1 METNRQLP
9 GYQKL
14 LVWKEAHILVLFVYK
29 ITQQWPKNELFGLTS
44 QIRRAAVSIP
54 ANIVEGYAKKSRKD
68 FSRFLDI
75 SIGSA
80 TELGLFLEISLE
92 LNYFSKSIF
101 EKTNN
106 LLTEVKKLLYSFQKS
121 LRVTEV

>member
-1 METNRQLP
+1 MNLP
-9 GYQKL
+9 KINQSYQKL
-14 LVWKEAHILVLFVYK
+14 IVYQKSKLLVLEVYK
-29 ITQQWPKNELFGLTS
+29 ITKSFPSEEKFVLIPQM
-44 QIRRAAVSIP
+44 RRAALSIP